1 MIELQMDEEQRELFY
16 DIPEDRARV
25 LMSIKML
32 EHNKIPGLLPLYQ
45 QHVDDQLRLSYEIGG
60 RVSLQKQYE
69 HKEISVKRACQL
81 IKMVIDII
89 LAGEQFFMMPEE
101 YCVDF
106 SYIYL
111 DRGRKQL
118 YLCYLPDVEQV
129 FSLEFRRL
137 LEFLMEHLDHRDK
150 QAVSFYYAFYD
161 MYCADELSL
170 IELVEHIRLFE
181 QENSNDTE
189 GRGLIGR
196 AQEAG
201 LEKIPRNRK
210 QVDVQREKVS
220 NHISTEDSREDAK
233 YIFMLYQAN
242 FLLAQK
248 KNMWAELLPGQFAFP
263 EGKYMVGRQEGCAVH
278 LLPPQVSRQHAE
290 IEIIKGQAYIT
301 DQGSRNGTYVNE
313 RKLSAYVKT
322 RLQSGD
328 RVRFADISYQ
338 FSSPAEKSA
347 NVVSLQQRNKSSHIH
362 DIADGLRQKFP
373 VFR

>member
-1 MIELQMDEEQRELFY
+1 MIELQMDEEHREVFY
-16 DIPEDRARV
+16 DIPEDRAGT

-106 SYIYL
+106 SHIYL

-118 YLCYLPDVEQV
+118 YLCYLPDVDQV
-129 FSLEFRRL
+129 FSMEFRRL
-137 LEFLMEHLDHRDK
+137 LEFLMEHLNHRDK

-170 IELVEHIRLFE
+170 IELAEHIRLFE
-181 QENSNDTE
+181 QENSNYTE
-189 GRGLIGR
+189 GRNLVGR
-196 AQEAG
+196 AQETE
-201 LEKIPRNRK
+201 LEKTPKDRK
-210 QVDVQREKVS
+210 QVAVQKDEVS
-220 NHISTEDSREDAK
+220 DAISIEDSSEDAK
-233 YIFMLYQAN
+233 YIFSLYQAN
-242 FLLAQK
+242 SLLAQK
-248 KNMWAELLPGQFAFP
+248 KNLWAEVLPGQLTFSQ
-263 EGKYMVGRQEGCAVH
+263 GKYMVGRQEGSAAH
-278 LLPPQVSRQHAE
+278 LLLPQISRQHAE
-290 IEIIKGQAYIT
+290 IEIVEGQAYIT

-347 NVVSLQQRNKSSHIH
+347 DVVSPQWRNKSLHIH
-362 DIADGLRQKFP
+362 NIVDS
-373 VFR
+373 FRPRFSIFR